1 MSLSIINKITVGKL
15 FISNDQ
21 NYLVKEI
28 LEVNDETEYVIATL
42 TNSQGEEVFFTGGFS
57 GLRGWFSNENTTRK
71 IRFSF

>member
-15 FISNDQ
+15 FISNNQ

-28 LEVNDETEYVIATL
+28 LEVNDETESVIATL

-57 GLRGWFSNENTTRK
+57 QWFEGLVQ
-71 IRFSF
+71 

>member
-57 GLRGWFSNENTTRK
+57 QWFEGL
-71 IRFSF
+71 IQ

>member
-15 FISNDQ
+15 FISNDN

-28 LEVNDETEYVIATL
+28 LEVNDETESVIATL

-57 GLRGWFSNENTTRK
+57 QWFEGLVQ
-71 IRFSF
+71 

>member
-42 TNSQGEEVFFTGGFS
+42 TNSKGEEVFFTGGFS
-57 GLRGWFSNENTTRK
+57 QWFEGLVQ
-71 IRFSF
+71 